1 MFKEFRP
8 FCRRGSVIAD
18 MELTFNRTVGEN
30 EVNALISEAIKSDG
44 KLGNI
49 DAVSVVV
56 GSTLEGEI
64 ILLES

>member
-1 MFKEFRP
+1 
-8 FCRRGSVIAD
+8 
-18 MELTFNRTVGEN
+18 MELTFNRTVGEH
-30 EVNALISEAIKSDG
+30 EVDALISAAIKSDG

-49 DAVSVVV
+49 DAVRVVV